1 MGSESKIS
9 RIIKTI
15 GPGILFA
22 GAAIGG
28 SHLIQS
34 TRAGAGYGFSLL
46 WIVILAN
53 FFKYPFFEY
62 GYRYTSATGK
72 SILEG
77 YRDLGKW
84 ALYSFFG
91 LSIVTGVANTAAL
104 AIVTSGL
111 ANFLFGTAVNPF
123 HMSIAFVSICLII
136 LILGKYP
143 LLDKVIKFMILLL
156 AISTTIAFVLA
167 VGEGSQAQPGYTA
180 PDLLNDAG
188 IAFVIAL
195 MGWMPAP
202 IEASVWTSL
211 WALGRE
217 KQTKQK
223 STLKESLVDFHIG
236 YIGTTI
242 LAIFFLSLGAL
253 IMFGTGE
260 QFADKGADFAAQL
273 CNLYTIHLGD
283 WSLYIIATAA
293 ILTLFSSLITVMD
306 GYPRSY
312 SSILNLMTK
321 DKSEESNY
329 YWMTMVAMSVLS
341 LIIVGYL
348 TRNMR
353 QLIDLATILSFL
365 AAPLFAIINL
375 K

>member
-123 HMSIAFVSICLII
+123 HMSIAFVSVCLVI

-223 STLKESLVDFHIG
+223 STLKESLVDF
-236 YIGTTI
+236 I
-242 LAIFFLSLGAL
+242 LVI
-253 IMFGTGE
+253 
-260 QFADKGADFAAQL
+260 
-273 CNLYTIHLGD
+273 
-283 WSLYIIATAA
+283 
-293 ILTLFSSLITVMD
+293 
-306 GYPRSY
+306 
-312 SSILNLMTK
+312 
-321 DKSEESNY
+321 
-329 YWMTMVAMSVLS
+329 SVLQYS
-341 LIIVGYL
+341 PYFFFRSGL
-348 TRNMR
+348 
-353 QLIDLATILSFL
+353 
-365 AAPLFAIINL
+365 
-375 K
+375 